1 MGFLSRLFRQPT
13 KAADQYIQL
22 DGSGTFSTQVVG
34 ESHYQENLEKI
45 SGGHTED
52 GVELTTTAELIHA
65 DDNPYDKEAIRV
77 QISGMPV
84 GHLSRSDARHFRDR
98 MRSDGY
104 AGVIAKC
111 AAKIR
116 GGWNRGGGD
125 IGHFGVTLDMP
136 DEFVKSL
143 SSNAQI
149 SDNLAQ
155 TIETDTFVFEL
166 DKVEAAELSQC
177 RIGDPVNLWV
187 RKDDPSKIYVF
198 RRGSVGGTGRI
209 GFIPSQYSQL
219 IASHIDRGMK
229 CETEIVG
236 LGGRKCEIKYRLIS
250 KEETESRILQQAEA
264 LRHELT
270 KKYSPTKP
278 IELVLNVESDA
289 MPRNGDKLGVVFDE
303 LDKYV
308 RSPHEWQ
315 IRFVDQN
322 GNTVGVKSDEK
333 GVMQRILK
341 AHFNSFLFDIEVL
354 STKEKHNWYANPIR
368 LVLKPNKG

>member
-13 KAADQYIQL
+13 KATDQYIEL

-45 SGGHTED
+45 SGGRTED

-84 GHLSRSDARHFRDR
+84 GHLSRSDARRFRDR

-116 GGWNRGGGD
+116 GGWDREGND
-125 IGHFGVTLDMP
+125 IGHFGVVLDLP
-136 DEFVKSL
+136 DEFLQSTT
-143 SSNAQI
+143 SPQI
-149 SDNLAQ
+149 ADVQ
-155 TIETDTFVFEL
+155 TQTATSDTFIFHL
-166 DKVEAAELSQC
+166 DNVQAMELSQC
-177 RIGDPVNLWV
+177 SIGDYVNLWV
-187 RKDDPSKIYVF
+187 RKDDPRKIYVF

-209 GFIPSQYSQL
+209 GFVPSKYSQL
-219 IASHIDRGMK
+219 IASHITRGMEY
-229 CETEIVG
+229 ETEIVG
-236 LGGRKCEIKYRLIS
+236 LGNRKCEIKCRLIS
-250 KEETESRILQQAEA
+250 GEETESRKSQEREH

-278 IELVLNVESDA
+278 IELVLNVESNA
-289 MPRNGDKLGVVFDE
+289 IPQKGDSLRVVFDE

-308 RSPHEWQ
+308 QSSEWQ
-315 IRFVDQN
+315 IKFVDQD
-322 GNTVGVKSDEK
+322 GNPVGTKSDER
-333 GVMQRILK
+333 GLMQRILK
-341 AHFNSFLFDIEVL
+341 AHFNSFLFDVEVI
-354 STKEKHNWYANPIR
+354 SNKEKHNWYANPIR
-368 LVLKPNKG
+368 LMLKPYKA